1 MEQLFYFEARFLKD
15 FLSVIAKSYSL
26 FVPIA
31 KEDDYSY
38 CLFKDSLEP
47 LYNRYRALEPAKT
60 LITPDKESIDSL
72 ESPKEKPK
80 AIFTAKNCDLNA
92 IEVQD
97 FIFLGRPPKFG
108 CEGEVCP
115 LCEDSVY
122 AQRRNNLLIISGDCN
137 AYKEVCWCLG
147 VGIKPYPESGFDIN
161 LSPLETG
168 FVVEIATQK
177 GENAI
182 RGFKSRLLSA
192 TASQIAKRNQNRS
205 DFIVSMERSLTQLH
219 PGPVDKLSETVKKSY
234 DSSSWKEFMLTCV
247 ECGGCNFIC
256 DTCHCFLLA
265 DEKQAEANKR
275 FKLWDAC
282 LFANFAKVAGGANP
296 LDTRAKRLRNRYFKK
311 FDFFPDNMGKIACC
325 GCGRCIEVCPG
336 KIDIRKILKQLYNE
350 FLIPAKRV

>member
-1 MEQLFYFEARFLKD
+1 MEQLFYFDARFLKD
-15 FLSVIAKSYSL
+15 FLSFIAKFYSL

-47 LYNRYRALEPAKT
+47 LYNKYRFLEPAKT
-60 LITPDKESIDSL
+60 LIIPDKEAIDSL
-72 ESPKEKPK
+72 ELSKEKPK

-92 IEVQD
+92 LEVQD

-108 CEGEVCP
+108 CQDEAAT
-115 LCEDSVY
+115 LLEDSVY
-122 AQRRNNLLIISGDCN
+122 RERRKNLLIISGDCN

-161 LSPLETG
+161 LSPIDAG
-168 FVVEIATQK
+168 FIVEIATQK
-177 GENAI
+177 GEDAI
-182 RGFKSRLLSA
+182 NRFKNRMVLA
-192 TASQIAKRNQNRS
+192 NASQIAKRNQSRQ
-205 DFIVSMERSLTQLH
+205 DLIFSMEQSLAMLH
-219 PGPVDKLSETVKKSY
+219 PCPVDKLSQTVKNSY
-234 DSSSWKEFMLTCV
+234 DSNSWNEFMLTCV

-265 DEKQAEANKR
+265 DEKQPSANKR

-296 LDTRAKRLRNRYFKK
+296 LDTRTKRLRNRYLKK

-336 KIDIRKILKQLYNE
+336 KIDIRKILKQLYQE
-350 FLIPAKRV
+350 LISENK